1 MDRNIKNNSQCFICK
16 KDYSQHGLVD
26 LQELGFGRYH
36 WYLKIYH
43 PECIASSCR
52 TTKTSMAVVQSSSQ
66 LQRNCVDKEHET
78 AFTKTQ
84 STQTSSN
91 GKQHYRNNLNL
102 NDPWQARIAA
112 SSSP

>member
-26 LQELGFGRYH
+26 LQEFCFGRYH

-43 PECIASSCR
+43 PECIAPLCR
-52 TTKTSMAVVQSSSQ
+52 TTKTSMAVARSS
-66 LQRNCVDKEHET
+66 LQRNCVDLDGKEY